1 MYPEIKNCLKLIA
14 DKKGKQFRGRKRKNP
29 LELK

>member
-1 MYPEIKNCLKLIA
+1 MPPDIKNCLKLMA
-14 DKKGKQFRGRKRKNP
+14 EKKGKQFRGRKRKNP